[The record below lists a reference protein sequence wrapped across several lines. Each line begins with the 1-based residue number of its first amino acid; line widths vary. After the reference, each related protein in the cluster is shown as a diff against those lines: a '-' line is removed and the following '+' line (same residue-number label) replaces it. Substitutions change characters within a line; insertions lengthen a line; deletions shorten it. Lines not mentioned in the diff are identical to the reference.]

1 MKVYRIGKCKYINDL
16 SGYGSF
22 LNAGRWH
29 YEGMHILYSRTNPA
43 IAMLECLVNFDS
55 RRPPSNMCLVVLE
68 IDEHLITSLQNP
80 LPVNWD
86 AYPSPQALQEIGSGF
101 IAEKKFLGMEVPS
114 AIAPLSKNILIN
126 PNHKDFNLIKIIETL
141 PFEFDKRLNHKI

>member
-1 MKVYRIGKCKYINDL
+1 MQVYRIAKCKYTNDL

-29 YEGMHILYSRTNPA
+29 DEGTHVLYSSTHAA

-68 IDEHLITSLQNP
+68 IDEHLITTLKSP
-80 LPVNWD
+80 LPKNWN
-86 AYPSPQALQEIGSGF
+86 AYPSPQKLKEIGNSF
-101 IAEKKFLGMEVPS
+101 IAEQKFLGMEVPS

-126 PNHKDFNLIKIIETL
+126 PNHKNFNLIKIIETL
-141 PFEFDKRLNHKI
+141 PFEFDKRLNQ